1 MSDTKEKQMNYAQ
14 KINDLYDVS
23 ESNFVTLQ
31 ERLDKAIAKSPQFKA
46 QLEAVVDEFRRRNCM
61 PPCERG
67 WTQFEDIKLCTAI
80 QVSMDSILIDET
92 MQRELNM
99 RHILK
104 ILSYFSESMVMAVQV
119 YEDPARPGKYIAWD
133 GQHTS
138 IALFIILTKVFG
150 ERVAKAM
157 VPVVVYSSHQ
167 KLEIRRNFILLNG
180 DAKESLDFIDTY
192 KQMVYG
198 VKVDGS
204 TDQEWLDTAL
214 KNDYFKAAGLFATN
228 SKFGDEDEPGAFTL
242 LADTLMSKSLKTRK
256 HPEVTRMFAEY
267 WAYLNE
273 ERPVRAKEARQLY
286 EYFNLCYEQGITVDK
301 QYLLEMV
308 AFTKEYF
315 EANFGENGSFW
326 DKVKM
331 SYTNW
336 YANANPES
344 YAEFGLKGFSTEMR
358 TGIPFL
364 IAQMK
369 ASTKL
374 KTPTYTPNNGYTVN
388 IKQDLWK

>member
-1 MSDTKEKQMNYAQ
+1 MNNHAQ

-31 ERLDKAIAKSPQFKA
+31 ERLEKAIAKSPRFKA
-46 QLEAVVDEFRRRNCM
+46 QLEGVVDEFRRRNCM

-67 WTQFEDIKLCTAI
+67 WTGFEQIKLCKAI
-80 QVSMDSILIDET
+80 QVSMNCILIDET

-99 RHILK
+99 HHIMK

-119 YEDPARPGKYIAWD
+119 YEDPNRPGKYIAWD

-150 ERVAKAM
+150 ERAASAM
-157 VPVVVYSSHQ
+157 VPVVVYNSHQ

-180 DAKESLDFIDTY
+180 DAKESLDFIDIY

-204 TDQEWLDTAL
+204 DDQEWVDTAL

-228 SKFGDEDEPGAFTL
+228 KKFDDEDQPGAFTL
-242 LADTLMSKSLKTRK
+242 LADTLMSSSLKTRK
-256 HPEVTRMFAEY
+256 HPEVTRMFADY

-301 QYLLEMV
+301 KYLLEMV
-308 AFTKEYF
+308 AFTKDYF
-315 EANFGENGSFW
+315 EANFGETGVFW

-331 SYTNW
+331 SYTRW
-336 YANANPES
+336 YENANPDS
-344 YAEFGLKGFSTEMR
+344 YAEHGLKGFSTEMR

-374 KTPTYTPNNGYTVN
+374 KTPTYTPNNGYTV

>member
-1 MSDTKEKQMNYAQ
+1 MNNHAQ

-31 ERLDKAIAKSPQFKA
+31 ERLEKAIAKSPQFKL

-67 WTQFEDIKLCTAI
+67 WTQFTDIKLCNAI
-80 QVSMDSILIDET
+80 NVSMDCILIDET

-119 YEDPARPGKYIAWD
+119 YEDPSRPGKYIAWD

-138 IALFIILTKVFG
+138 IALYIILTKVFG

-192 KQMVYG
+192 KQMVFG

-204 TDQEWLDTAL
+204 TDPEWIDTAL
-214 KNDYFKAAGLFATN
+214 KNDYFKEAGLFATN

-256 HPEVTRMFAEY
+256 HPEVTRMFADY
-267 WAYLNE
+267 WALLNE

-286 EYFNLCYEQGITVDK
+286 EYFNLCYEQGITVDQ

-331 SYTNW
+331 SYTRW
-336 YANANPES
+336 YAHANPDS
-344 YAEFGLKGFSTEMR
+344 YQEFGLKGFSTEMR

-364 IAQMK
+364 VAQMK
-369 ASTKL
+369 ESTNL
-374 KTPTYTPNNGYTVN
+374 KTPTYTPNNGYTV

>member
-1 MSDTKEKQMNYAQ
+1 MNTHAQ
-14 KINDLYDVS
+14 KVNSSYEVA

-31 ERLDKAIAKSPQFKA
+31 ERLEKALAKAPFFKS
-46 QLEAVVDEFRRRNCM
+46 QLEAVVDEFRRRNCN
-61 PPCERG
+61 PPTERG
-67 WTQFEDIKLCTAI
+67 WEKFADIQIAKAI
-80 QVSMDSILIDET
+80 QVLFNTILIDET
-92 MQRELNM
+92 MQRELDM

-104 ILSYFSESMVMAVQV
+104 ILSYFSESMVMAIQV
-119 YEDPARPGKYIAWD
+119 YEDEARPGNYIAWD

-138 IALFIILTKVFG
+138 IALHIILTKVFG
-150 ERVAKAM
+150 ERAANAT
-157 VPVVVYSSHQ
+157 VPVVIYSSKQ

-180 DAKESLDFIDTY
+180 DAKETLDFIDTY

-204 TDQEWLDTAL
+204 DDPEWVDTAL
-214 KNDYFKAAGLFATN
+214 KNDYLRDAGLFATH

-256 HPEVTRMFAEY
+256 HPEVTRMFCQY

-286 EYFNLCYEQGITVDK
+286 EYFNLCYEQGIEVDK
-301 QYLLEMV
+301 DYLLKMV
-308 AFTKEYF
+308 AFTKSYF
-315 EANFGENGSFW
+315 EANCGEDGMFW
-326 DKVKM
+326 DKVRM
-331 SYTNW
+331 AYTTW
-336 YANANPES
+336 YAKANPDS
-344 YAEFGLKGFSTEMR
+344 YEEFGLKGFTTEMR

-369 ASTKL
+369 KSTDL
-374 KTPTYTPNNGYTVN
+374 KTPSYVPNNGFTVAE
-388 IKQDLWK
+388 QDLWN

>member
-1 MSDTKEKQMNYAQ
+1 MNYAQ
-14 KINDLYDVS
+14 KINSLYEVA

-31 ERLDKAIAKSPQFKA
+31 ERLEKAIAKSPQFKA

-61 PPCERG
+61 PPCKRG
-67 WTQFEDIKLCTAI
+67 WTQFTDINLCRAI
-80 QVSMDSILIDET
+80 QASMDSILIDET

-104 ILSYFSESMVMAVQV
+104 ILSYFSESMVMAIQV

-150 ERVAKAM
+150 ERTAKAM
-157 VPVVVYSSHQ
+157 VPVVIYSSQQ

-180 DAKESLDFIDTY
+180 DAKETLDFIDTY

-204 TDQEWLDTAL
+204 TDLEWLDTAL
-214 KNDYFKAAGLFATN
+214 KNDYFAKAGLFATN

-242 LADTLMSKSLKTRK
+242 LADTLMSNSLKTRK
-256 HPEVTRMFAEY
+256 HPEVTRMFADY
-267 WAYLNE
+267 WAFLNE

-286 EYFNLCYEQGITVDK
+286 EYFNLCYEQGITVDDK
-301 QYLLEMV
+301 YLLEMV

-315 EANFGENGSFW
+315 EANFGENGIFW
-326 DKVKM
+326 DKVRM
-331 SYTNW
+331 SYTRW
-336 YANANPES
+336 YAHANPES

-369 ASTKL
+369 YSTNL
-374 KTPTYTPNNGYTVN
+374 KTPTYVPNNGYTV
-388 IKQDLWK
+388 IEKDLWK